1 MLNRR
6 HCLSTLA
13 ILAGAAGAPAQA
25 QFRVEIAGIGGTQLP
40 ITLAK
45 FRDEGA
51 QTALF
56 TPIIRADLER
66 SGRFRFIDP
75 APVADETT
83 PPAYDA
89 LRSKGSDALVAG
101 SVRPAADG
109 RLIVNFKLWDVVAGR
124 EKVGQSITVSV
135 ADARRAAH
143 RIADILYEL
152 LTGDKGVYSTQVAY
166 VTRTSGRHELRL
178 ADADGE
184 NSQLVLSSASPLI
197 SPAWSPSGEELAYV
211 SFETGKAVVWVQNL
225 RNGQRRQLANFR
237 GSNSAPAWSPNG
249 QELAVTLSRDG
260 VSQVYVMSRGGGTP
274 RRVTSSSSIDTEAA
288 YSPDGRMIYFVSDR
302 GGSPQIYRTPSA
314 GGDAERVTF
323 DGNYN
328 ISPVISPDG
337 RTMAYVKR
345 QSGQQFTVMTMDLA
359 TGSIQN
365 ISDTTDD
372 ESPSFA
378 PNGKFLVYATRYQGR
393 EVLMTSTL
401 DGKVK
406 ARLVTATGVDIREP
420 VWGPFLR

>member
-13 ILAGAAGAPAQA
+13 ILAGAAGGPAQA

-45 FRDEGA
+45 FRDEGP

-66 SGRFRFIDP
+66 SGRFRFVEP
-75 APVADETT
+75 SPVADETIS
-83 PPAYDA
+83 PAYDA
-89 LRSKGSDALVAG
+89 LRAKGSDTLVAG
-101 SVRPAADG
+101 SVRQGADG
-109 RLIVNFKLWDVVAGR
+109 RLVVNFKLWDVVAGQ
-124 EKVGQSITVSV
+124 EKLGQSITVAV
-135 ADARRAAH
+135 PDARRAAH
-143 RIADILYEL
+143 RIADVLYEF

-166 VTRTSGRHELRL
+166 ITRTSGRYELRL

-249 QELAVTLSRDG
+249 QELAMTLSRDG
-260 VSQVYVMSRGGGTP
+260 VSQVYVMSRAGGNP
-274 RRVTSSSSIDTEAA
+274 RRVTNSGSIDTEAA
-288 YSPDGRMIYFVSDR
+288 YSPDGRTIYFVSDR
-302 GGSPQIYRTPSA
+302 GGSPQIYRVSSA
-314 GGDAERVTF
+314 GGDAERITF

-328 ISPVISPDG
+328 ISPAISPDG

-359 TGSIQN
+359 SGSIQN

-393 EVLMTSTL
+393 EVLMTATL

-420 VWGPFLR
+420 VWGPYLR